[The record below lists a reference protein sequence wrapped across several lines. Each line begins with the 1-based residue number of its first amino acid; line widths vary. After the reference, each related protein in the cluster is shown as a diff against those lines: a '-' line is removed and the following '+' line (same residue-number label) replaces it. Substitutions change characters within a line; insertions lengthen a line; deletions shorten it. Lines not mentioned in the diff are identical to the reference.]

1 MYCKAYKTKIAK
13 NNNKNRTGLARISQ
27 KNIRILDVVHVG
39 SPAGGGREINQGGKP
54 NGSTDI
60 ELLRLPQAVIS
71 FNQRS
76 PRQNECGTV
85 PGVLGKRKRKEG
97 GVLSMLDQRVECLK
111 KAIGDLVSL
120 EVELLSIDF
129 DCLYNCLRIQVR
141 KWNKELLGNDYQI
154 KRRGSDM
161 YPYQQEKTING
172 ATFFKLLTWDE
183 LEELKGESDDGNL
196 RQTCS

>member
-1 MYCKAYKTKIAK
+1 M
-13 NNNKNRTGLARISQ
+13 
-27 KNIRILDVVHVG
+27 
-39 SPAGGGREINQGGKP
+39 
-54 NGSTDI
+54 
-60 ELLRLPQAVIS
+60 
-71 FNQRS
+71 
-76 PRQNECGTV
+76 
-85 PGVLGKRKRKEG
+85 LG
-97 GVLSMLDQRVECLK
+97 QRVECLK

-183 LEELKGESDDGNL
+183 SEELKGESEDGNPC
-196 RQTCS
+196 QICS